1 MKKMILISFVTVL
14 SFDLFAIE
22 EADYLRLLYNAS
34 KTTPILRANIDKDK
48 AKDYLSVSDVAQF
61 NSLPPAEALPILIA
75 SLEKGVITNRI
86 ETFDNIIATNMVV
99 AFANCKAYYLMGL
112 SFGFASVGTVA
123 FPWLTGTGQDLTIPA
138 TQYHY
143 FWWYEGRKYLPNI
156 WENWYACWQMENG
169 RDNPRELVLNQLANE
184 IAGFGYHIFP
194 YLTNAIETD
203 STLTNVLLS
212 LKGPQHDGWV
222 FEDFSKWYRENKVR
236 FTLPECETLKK
247 TLERTTLEKM
257 PISKSNKDN
266 MLRWQKNEEQFYTT
280 NSFNNYYWY
289 YKVNAKE
296 DISEEDIFQAKY
308 GD

>member
-1 MKKMILISFVTVL
+1 MKKLLLLFLVSVSVN
-14 SFDLFAIE
+14 LFALE
-22 EADYLRLLYNAS
+22 EAEYLRLLYNAS
-34 KTTPILRANIDKDK
+34 KAVPLSQSDIDKGK
-48 AKDYLSVSDVAQF
+48 TKSYISFSDLELF
-61 NSLPPAEALPILIA
+61 NKLAPAEALPLLIS
-75 SLEKGVITNRI
+75 SLEKGIITNRI
-86 ETFDNIIATNMVV
+86 ETIENTQITNSVIE
-99 AFANCKAYYLMGL
+99 FANYKAYHLMGL
-112 SFGFASVGTVA
+112 SFGFDSVGTVA
-123 FPWLTGTGQDLTIPA
+123 FPWLTGKGDDLTIPV

-143 FWWYEGRKYLPNI
+143 FWWYEGRKYMPNI

-212 LKGPQHDGWV
+212 LKGPQHGGWV
-222 FEDFSKWYRENKVR
+222 FEDFSKWYRENKAR

-289 YKVNAKE
+289 YKINSKE

>member
-1 MKKMILISFVTVL
+1 MKKLLLLFLVSVSVN
-14 SFDLFAIE
+14 LFALE
-22 EADYLRLLYNAS
+22 EAEYLRLLYNAS
-34 KTTPILRANIDKDK
+34 KAVPLSQSDIDKGK
-48 AKDYLSVSDVAQF
+48 TKSYISFSDLELF
-61 NSLPPAEALPILIA
+61 NKLAPAEALPLLIS
-75 SLEKGVITNRI
+75 SLEKGIITNRI
-86 ETFDNIIATNMVV
+86 ETIENTQITNSVIE
-99 AFANCKAYYLMGL
+99 FANYKAYHLMGL
-112 SFGFASVGTVA
+112 SFGFDSVGTVA
-123 FPWLTGTGQDLTIPA
+123 FPWLTGKGDDLTIPV

-143 FWWYEGRKYLPNI
+143 FWWYEGRKYMPNI

-212 LKGPQHDGWV
+212 LRGPQHGGWI
-222 FEDFSKWYRENKVR
+222 FEDFSKWYRENKAR

-247 TLERTTLEKM
+247 AMERTSLDKM
-257 PISKSNKDN
+257 PISKSNKDD

-289 YKVNAKE
+289 YKINSKE

>member
-1 MKKMILISFVTVL
+1 MKKLLLLFLVSVSVN
-14 SFDLFAIE
+14 LFALE
-22 EADYLRLLYNAS
+22 EAEYLRLLYNAS
-34 KTTPILRANIDKDK
+34 KAVPLSQSDIDKGK
-48 AKDYLSVSDVAQF
+48 TKSYISFSDLELF
-61 NSLPPAEALPILIA
+61 NKLAPAEALPLLIS
-75 SLEKGVITNRI
+75 SLEKGIITNRI
-86 ETFDNIIATNMVV
+86 ETIENTQITNSVIE
-99 AFANCKAYYLMGL
+99 FANYKAYHLMGL
-112 SFGFASVGTVA
+112 SFGFDSVGTVA
-123 FPWLTGTGQDLTIPA
+123 FPWLTGKGDDLTIPV

-143 FWWYEGRKYLPNI
+143 FWWYEGRKYMPNI

-212 LKGPQHDGWV
+212 LKGPQHGGWV
-222 FEDFSKWYRENKVR
+222 FEDFSKWYRENKAR

-289 YKVNAKE
+289 YKINTKE